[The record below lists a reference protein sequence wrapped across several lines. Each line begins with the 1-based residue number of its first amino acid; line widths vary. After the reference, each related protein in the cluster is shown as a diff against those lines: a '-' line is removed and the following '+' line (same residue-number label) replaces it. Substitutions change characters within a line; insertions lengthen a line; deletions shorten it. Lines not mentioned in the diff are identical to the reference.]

1 MHPFRERNGRT
12 QREFIRQLA
21 DLKGFLL
28 DITPSNDLYMI
39 ASIKDDEIVMYEAL
53 KKDIKS
59 KK

>member
-53 KKDIKS
+53 KKK
-59 KK
+59 